1 MLSNKLRKFK
11 KNIKERLPKS
21 CCIFS
26 DDTNNPYEK
35 EILLLCNIYLEGNI
49 RYHKVYSTITQGN
62 NFSTN
67 PLSH

>member
-11 KNIKERLPKS
+11 KNIKDRLSKS
-21 CCIFS
+21 CCVFL
-26 DDTNNPYEK
+26 DDTKRPYEK
-35 EILLLCNIYLEGNI
+35 EILLEWNTYLKGNL
-49 RYHKVYSTITQGN
+49 RYKKVYGTITQGN